1 MSRPELANDAGSG
14 TFRYIGRRI
23 PRKEDRRLLI
33 GAGRYLDDIE
43 VPGVLHACFVRSPHA
58 HARIVAIDVDAA
70 RAMPG
75 VVAIVTGHDLAR
87 WTGRHRMAPPIEG
100 LQPVEMDTLPIERVR
115 FHGDPVA
122 CVVATDRYR
131 AEDAAEQVTVDYAPL
146 EAVSDMQRALEPG
159 APLVDETLPSN
170 LVSHQRQSFGD
181 VDARMRQAHRIVESR
196 FSQHRQTHVPIET
209 RGCIAVWDEG
219 REHLTFHVGNQVP
232 HPYRTQLA
240 ARLRLSESQV
250 TVISPDVGGGFGQ
263 KIALYREELACAAL
277 ARELKRPVRWREDRV
292 ENLTAST
299 QARED
304 LCRTRAAVDADGRL
318 LALELEILEDFGAYC
333 FYPGNYLARV
343 VAMILTGPY
352 KVQDYRFDVKVVL
365 TNKVGNAPMRA
376 PMAVTSWVM
385 DGTLE
390 AIARELGLDP
400 FAVRRLNMIEAGDLP
415 YRMPTGEVLR
425 DVTPR
430 ETFEGALA
438 AIDVEAFRAR
448 QRDACAQGRLL
459 GLGLCNVVEST
470 TYGSAFYK
478 SAGIPGSGHEAAWL
492 RIEPSGAV
500 NASVGLGPT
509 GQGYETALSQAVAE
523 GLGVDPAQVRIHL
536 GHTDIAPY
544 GMGSRGARG
553 GTAGGGV
560 LYLCAQD
567 ARAKVLA
574 IAAHRLGLAD
584 ATGLRMVDGRIECAV
599 VGAGGNAEGEA
610 EGEAAADVQWS
621 DTGLTLADVARLA
634 YLEPLALPPGV
645 APGLDFNRSFD
656 PPPMTYSNA
665 THACEVEIDP
675 ATGGLKI
682 LRYVV
687 AEDCGTVLSPVVVE
701 GQQHGAIAM
710 GLSGALYEQVV
721 YDANGQNLTGLL
733 ADYLVATAAELPDFE
748 ILPMHTPSRHTPAG
762 IKGMAEGGV
771 MGAVGVIT
779 SAVNDALAP
788 LGVVADRQPLT
799 PMLLRDL
806 IRRGQSTRKES
817 TR

>member
-1 MSRPELANDAGSG
+1 MSRPEPASG
-14 TFRYIGRRI
+14 AFRYIGQPL
-23 PRKEDRRLLI
+23 PRKEDRRLLL

-43 VPGVLHACFVRSPHA
+43 VAGALHACFVRSPHA
-58 HARIVAIDVDAA
+58 HARIVAIDAEAA
-70 RAMPG
+70 RTLPG
-75 VVAIVTGHDLAR
+75 VVAIVTGHELAR
-87 WTGRHRMAPPIEG
+87 WTTRARMAPPIEG
-100 LQPVEMDTLPIERVR
+100 LQPVEMDSLPIGRVR

-122 CVVATDRYR
+122 CVVATDRYL
-131 AEDAAEQVTVDYAPL
+131 AEDAAEQVMVEYEPL
-146 EAVSDMQRALEPG
+146 EAVTDMARALAPG

-181 VDARMRQAHRIVESR
+181 VDARLREAYRVVESS

-219 REHLTFHVGNQVP
+219 REHLTFHVGSQVP

-240 ARLRLSESQV
+240 SRLRLSESQV

-263 KIALYREELACAAL
+263 KIALYREELAVAAL
-277 ARELKRPVRWREDRV
+277 ARALKRPVRWREDRV

-304 LCRTRAAVDADGRL
+304 LCRTRAAVDARGRL

-352 KVQDYRFDVKVVL
+352 KLQDYRYDVKVVL

-385 DGTLE
+385 EGTME

-400 FAVRRLNMIEAGDLP
+400 MQVRRLNMIESADLP

-438 AIDVEAFRAR
+438 AIGVGAFRER
-448 QRDACAQGRLL
+448 QRAARAQGRLI
-459 GLGLCNVVEST
+459 GLGVCTVVEST

-478 SAGIPGSGHEAAWL
+478 AAGIPGSGHEAAWL

-500 NASVGLGPT
+500 NASVGLGHT

-523 GLGVDPAQVRIHL
+523 GLGVDPAKVHIHL

-560 LYLCAQD
+560 LFLCAQD
-567 ARAKVLA
+567 GRAKVLA
-574 IAAHRLGLAD
+574 IAAHKLGLAD
-584 ATGLRMVDGRIECAV
+584 PAGLRMVDGRIECAA
-599 VGAGGNAEGEA
+599 VGMRSEGT
-610 EGEAAADVQWS
+610 EGVPWT

-634 YLEPLALPPGV
+634 YLEPLALPEGL
-645 APGLDFNRSFD
+645 APGLDFNRTFD

-665 THACEVEIDP
+665 THACEVEIDTG
-675 ATGGLKI
+675 TGGLKI
-682 LRYVV
+682 LRYLV
-687 AEDCGTVLSPVVVE
+687 AEDCGTVLSPVVVQ

-710 GLSGALYEQVV
+710 GLSGALFEQVI

-733 ADYLVATAAELPDFE
+733 ADYLVATASELPDFE
-748 ILPMHTPSRHTPAG
+748 ILPMHTPSQHTPAG

-771 MGAVGVIT
+771 MGAIGVIT
-779 SAVNDALAP
+779 NAVNDALSP

-799 PMLLRDL
+799 PMYLREL
-806 IRRGQSTRKES
+806 VRKGQLASKEK
-817 TR
+817 TH